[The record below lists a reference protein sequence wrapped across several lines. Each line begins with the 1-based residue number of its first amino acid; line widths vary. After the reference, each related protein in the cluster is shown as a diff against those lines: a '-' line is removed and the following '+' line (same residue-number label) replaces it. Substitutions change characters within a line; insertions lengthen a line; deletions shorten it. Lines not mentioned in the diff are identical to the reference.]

1 MFISLIIPNFVKTAS
16 ICKIMIKKFV
26 HQTALDAQRLHRSF
40 TRKEST
46 KGKGKE
52 RERWEVGKEAGPQNL
67 FTLKRK
73 KGTLKLF
80 QYRTLFAQFK
90 KGQNLTAKSEVFP
103 FSEFPC

>member
-1 MFISLIIPNFVKTAS
+1 MFISLSIQNFVKSAS

-52 RERWEVGKEAGPQNL
+52 RERWEVGKEVGPQNL

-73 KGTLKLF
+73 K
-80 QYRTLFAQFK
+80 RDIEII
-90 KGQNLTAKSEVFP
+90 SIPHP
-103 FSEFPC
+103 FCTI